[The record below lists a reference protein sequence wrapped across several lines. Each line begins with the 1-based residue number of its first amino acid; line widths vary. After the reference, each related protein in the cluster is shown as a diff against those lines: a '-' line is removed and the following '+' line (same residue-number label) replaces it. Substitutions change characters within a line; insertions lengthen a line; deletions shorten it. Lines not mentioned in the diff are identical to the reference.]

1 MRRMSVG
8 ANTSRTGI
16 RGQGGTPPICPKIIA
31 FYLGVILL
39 PGCTLYQK
47 PIVPSNNPP
56 DAFEVSLEAREFRNL
71 NNTWWRNFNIP
82 ELNEVVDKA
91 LANNFSYQATLKNID
106 IAQTYVLQNMTLLFP
121 QLGLD
126 YSYSRNK
133 SIIDVGNAVS
143 AAPQL
148 SGTSGIIDLQLL
160 TATVNYEIDAWNQV
174 HNSVEQAKADKE
186 TAIGNTNIFR
196 LTLISSV
203 VNTYFQIASL
213 NEIIENFSKQYEDA
227 REIAEL
233 TQVLYQSGLVD
244 DSSVLT
250 AKNQAE
256 SIYVNL
262 KTAEKQRQVY
272 QFTMAYLVGE
282 YPENYQ
288 PEIKVRLGDIRYAEL
303 VPGAVPAQMLG
314 TRPDVKAAF
323 SSVLSFGFIEKQN
336 IANFLPGLSLSGTYG
351 YANNRIS
358 HLIKQSNALWNYG
371 FNMIQL
377 IVDYPQLYAAWKRSE
392 IQYKQ
397 AIDNY
402 HNTVI
407 NAFAEVDGSI
417 ASYKDDILVLDS
429 SKRQL
434 DNSLELVDIA
444 SAQYQAGLTDYIT
457 YLTTDLTM
465 LQTDYNLT
473 LKELLLTQDVVTLY
487 KALGLGILEESDEDG
502 KNS

>member
-1 MRRMSVG
+1 MKNRGYKVLLLG
-8 ANTSRTGI
+8 A
-16 RGQGGTPPICPKIIA
+16 
-31 FYLGVILL
+31 ILL

-47 PIVPSNNPP
+47 PIVPSANPP
-56 DAFEVSLEAREFRNL
+56 EAFELSLEAENFRNL
-71 NNTWWRNFNIP
+71 NNTWWRNFNVP
-82 ELNEVVDKA
+82 QLNEVVDKA
-91 LANNFSYQATLKNID
+91 LANNYSYQATLKNID

-126 YSYSRNK
+126 YSYSRDK
-133 SIIDVGNAVS
+133 SIINVGNSVS

-148 SGTSGIIDLQLL
+148 SGASNIIDLQLL

-186 TAIGNTNIFR
+186 TAIGNTNVFR
-196 LTLISSV
+196 LTLVSSV

-213 NEIIENFSKQYEDA
+213 NETIDNFKKQYQDA
-227 REIAEL
+227 VEIVEL
-233 TQVLYQSGLVD
+233 NEILYQSGLVD

-256 SIYVNL
+256 TILINL
-262 KTAEKQRQVY
+262 KTAEKQLQVY
-272 QFTMAYLVGE
+272 VFTLAYLCGE
-282 YPENYQ
+282 YPEQFDFSINS
-288 PEIKVRLGDIRYAEL
+288 RLSDIHFDKL

-336 IANFLPGLSLSGTYG
+336 IANFLPSLSLSGTYG

-358 HLIKQSNALWNYG
+358 HLIKHSNALWNYG
-371 FNMIQL
+371 FNMVQL

-397 AIDNY
+397 AIDTY

-417 ASYKDDILVLDS
+417 ASYKDDILVLDA

-434 DNSLELVDIA
+434 DNSRELVEIA
-444 SAQYQAGLTDYIT
+444 SAQYTAGLTDYIT
-457 YLTTDLTM
+457 YLTNDLSM

-473 LKELLLTQDVVTLY
+473 LKELLLTQDVVMLY
-487 KALGLGILEESDEDG
+487 KALGLGIMEESDEDAR
-502 KNS
+502 NS